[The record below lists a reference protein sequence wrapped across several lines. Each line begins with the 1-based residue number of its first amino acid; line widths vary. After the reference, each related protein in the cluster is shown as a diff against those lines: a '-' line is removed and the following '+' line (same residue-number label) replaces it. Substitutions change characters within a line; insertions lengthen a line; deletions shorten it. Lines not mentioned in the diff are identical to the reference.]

1 MGNSIDEN
9 KIREAIK
16 NSGYLEEQKAIIEFE
31 KNGFFAGGNFAFED
45 QDEQKSREVDF
56 IATKFTDFTSKKA
69 GFYFYVYGEVKTKSD
84 PLVFFERKPQ
94 TQEPLE
100 HYIPIVATQQDFP
113 NIDIKLDIQKILK
126 FNEIHH
132 QIQHGVISTQFC
144 IVTEKGAEH
153 KNLYESLFVP
163 LLKCVDSE
171 MHTISNYTKPF
182 DISRQ
187 IYYLHIFQPIVII
200 SGPLYSYDVYN
211 DQLIKKDYIIYRRH
225 YSSGT
230 VKRTLLIDVVSM
242 KYLKQYLLDKLI
254 KTYQAFETT
263 MKDNLD
269 LIFKYCFKDKHYS
282 DLEVK
287 EMIAKQESKA

>member
-1 MGNSIDEN
+1 MGNPINEN
-9 KIREAIK
+9 EIMDIIK
-16 NSGYLEEQKAIIEFE
+16 NSGYLEEQKAIIELE

-45 QDEQKSREVDF
+45 QDEHKSREVDF
-56 IATKFTDFTSKKA
+56 IATKFTDFTSKT
-69 GFYFYVYGEVKTKSD
+69 GIYFYIYGEVKMKSD

-113 NIDIKLDIQKILK
+113 NIDIGLDVQKLLK
-126 FNEIHH
+126 FKEIHH
-132 QIQHGVISTQFC
+132 QIQHGLISTQFC
-144 IVTEKGAEH
+144 IVTEKKAEH

-163 LLKCVDSE
+163 LLKCIDSE

-182 DISRQ
+182 DISCQ

-211 DQLIKKDYIIYRRH
+211 DQLTKKDYIIYRRN

-254 KTYQAFETT
+254 KTYQAFENT
-263 MKDNLD
+263 MEKNIN
-269 LIFKYCFKDKHYS
+269 LIFDYCFKDRRILDSK
-282 DLEVK
+282 VK
-287 EMIAKQESKA
+287 EIIAKQGDKD